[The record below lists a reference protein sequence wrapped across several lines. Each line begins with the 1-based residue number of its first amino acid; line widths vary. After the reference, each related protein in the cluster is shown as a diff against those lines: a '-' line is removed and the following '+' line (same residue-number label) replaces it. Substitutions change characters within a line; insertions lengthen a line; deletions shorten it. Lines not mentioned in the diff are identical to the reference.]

1 MYFEID
7 SQLGRD
13 IRAGTSSSS
22 FKLRSSGKYGALSFV
37 LSCVEDGQ
45 DGDFQIENEAVA
57 LCGED
62 IRQTIF
68 DAVVEGMDRYWRREG
83 GNLKLLHSGALSPA
97 PDRSTSN
104 GLKHGF
110 DMLEGSENLKFAFDR
125 AGVEGRISF
134 AKACIWSGLVRS
146 DEISEKACA
155 ISGSHA
161 QEAINV
167 LLMEGENIHWR
178 KDVDDNLE
186 LIGECDA

>member
-1 MYFEID
+1 MNYDID

-13 IRAGTSSSS
+13 IRGDTASSS

-37 LSCVEDGQ
+37 LSFVEDGQ
-45 DGDFQIENEAVA
+45 GGDFQIENEAVA

-68 DAVVEGMDRYWRREG
+68 NAVVEGMDRYWRREG
-83 GNLKLLHSGALSPA
+83 GSLKLLHREALPPA
-97 PDRSTSN
+97 PIGSTYN

-110 DMLEGSENLKFAFDR
+110 DMLEASENLKFAFDR
-125 AGVEGRISF
+125 AGAEGRISF
-134 AKACIWSGLVRS
+134 AKACILSGLVRS
-146 DEISEKACA
+146 GEITEKAYA

-161 QEAINV
+161 QEAIDV

-178 KDVDDNLE
+178 RDANDNLE